1 MKYDRKKETDPLK
14 TIEKA
19 RKILREQDILT
30 TEIWKNGAKDA
41 KSYSLRLSA
50 PELGVG
56 TNGKGVTRRYTLAS
70 AYGEFMER
78 LSNMVLLPLESISAE
93 DLNSEDFYYFPD
105 EKIFTADEIAD
116 ATDSLSKR
124 IFREFYKGQ
133 FLLDINKEQ
142 RLAVVKAFLE
152 SAPNANESKLI
163 AWPYYSV
170 KSGETVY
177 LWNRYVAFLQ
187 GTNGMCAGNSPEE
200 AIVQGM
206 SEIFER
212 YSNQTIMLSDI
223 VPPEIPEEEYRQ
235 YDDIAAM
242 ADEIEAMGDYKIY
255 FRDCSLGKGLP
266 VCCAILIDRSRQKY
280 RVCFGSHPLFPIA
293 AERCLTELLQGFD
306 PANKND
312 AETCMVSMFDGDI
325 FPFVNVSNHHTNG
338 RGHFSKAFFYGT
350 PSYEHTPFPDRSGM
364 DNEALFQYCMDLAL
378 SLSDDVLIRDVS
390 YLGFNAYC
398 IVVPGV
404 SYVPADRLCVSLI
417 SSGEALAMLRH
428 NVYELN
434 EKTKK
439 LLLMGCNRWEASS
452 LRTDIGVPVWRLKI
466 ALLLSMGND
475 KEVLDEISRSY
486 AWNISDEDKKELL
499 ALSEVLILRA
509 DHSTPSEIERYIKM
523 FYPEEILSRLKEN
536 WLCDSPLDRLVSG
549 ISTINESYDYEK
561 INELRLRLKKVF
573 TENRILQDDLKK
585 LFNR

>member
-1 MKYDRKKETDPLK
+1 MKYDRKKETDPLR
-14 TIEKA
+14 TIERA
-19 RKILREQDILT
+19 RKILTDLDILT

-116 ATDSLSKR
+116 ATDPLSER
-124 IFREFYKGQ
+124 ICREFYRGR

-142 RLAVVKAFLE
+142 RLAVVKAYLE

-187 GTNGMCAGNSPEE
+187 GTNGMCAGNSPQE

-266 VCCAILIDRSRQKY
+266 VVCAILIDRSHQKY
-280 RVCFGSHPLFPIA
+280 RVCFGSHPLFPVA

-306 PANKND
+306 PANEKD
-312 AETCMVSMFDGDI
+312 AEVCMVSMFDGDI

-338 RGHFSKAFFYGT
+338 RGHFSRSFFYGT

-364 DNEALFQYCMDLAL
+364 DNDALFQYCMDLAL

-428 NVYELN
+428 NVYELD

-452 LRTDIGVPVWRLKI
+452 LRTDIGVPVWKLKI
-466 ALLLSMGND
+466 ALLLSMGKD
-475 KEVLDEISRSY
+475 KEVCEEISRSY
-486 AWNISDEDKKELL
+486 AWDISDEDQKELQT
-499 ALSEVLILRA
+499 LSEVLILRSGN
-509 DHSTPSEIERYIKM
+509 STPSEIERYIKM
-523 FYPEEILSRLKEN
+523 FYPEEIVSRLKEN

-549 ISTINESYDYEK
+549 ISSNNDAYDYEK

-585 LFNR
+585 LFDR

>member
-1 MKYDRKKETDPLK
+1 
-14 TIEKA
+14 
-19 RKILREQDILT
+19 
-30 TEIWKNGAKDA
+30 
-41 KSYSLRLSA
+41 
-50 PELGVG
+50 
-56 TNGKGVTRRYTLAS
+56 
-70 AYGEFMER
+70 
-78 LSNMVLLPLESISAE
+78 
-93 DLNSEDFYYFPD
+93 
-105 EKIFTADEIAD
+105 
-116 ATDSLSKR
+116 
-124 IFREFYKGQ
+124 
-133 FLLDINKEQ
+133 
-142 RLAVVKAFLE
+142 
-152 SAPNANESKLI
+152 
-163 AWPYYSV
+163 
-170 KSGETVY
+170 
-177 LWNRYVAFLQ
+177 
-187 GTNGMCAGNSPEE
+187 
-200 AIVQGM
+200 
-206 SEIFER
+206 
-212 YSNQTIMLSDI
+212 
-223 VPPEIPEEEYRQ
+223 
-235 YDDIAAM
+235 
-242 ADEIEAMGDYKIY
+242 
-255 FRDCSLGKGLP
+255 
-266 VCCAILIDRSRQKY
+266 
-280 RVCFGSHPLFPIA
+280 
-293 AERCLTELLQGFD
+293 
-306 PANKND
+306 
-312 AETCMVSMFDGDI
+312 MFDGDI

-434 EKTKK
+434 EKRKK

-549 ISTINESYDYEK
+549 ISAINESYDYEK